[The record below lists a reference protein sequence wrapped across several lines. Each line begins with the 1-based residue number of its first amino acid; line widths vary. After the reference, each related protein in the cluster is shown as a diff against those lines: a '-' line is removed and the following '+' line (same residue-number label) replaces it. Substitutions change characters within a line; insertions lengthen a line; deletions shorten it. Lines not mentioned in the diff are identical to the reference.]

1 MSEYQSYLNH
11 LCHHLERF
19 TYATCV
25 QVYRQFLYIFLLAS
39 VPAMIP
45 YELTGSV
52 LSFVYGEP
60 PSFYFQWAVHSRDT
74 HLLHDIAG
82 FIITC
87 SANKTTTTHNT
98 ANNAISIS
106 EPKFI
111 DRIITDTE
119 NVFSASLY
127 FPNTCDSNVDEVMM
141 CSVSAFN
148 EQGHGQ
154 QSESILIDI
163 PCFSGKC
170 GIIQ

>member
-1 MSEYQSYLNH
+1 MSPFREIYICN
-11 LCHHLERF
+11 LC
-19 TYATCV
+19 TGV
-25 QVYRQFLYIFLLAS
+25 QTISIFLLTS

-119 NVFSASLY
+119 NVFSTSLY